1 MSRTLVVVGLVIAA
15 VGVLWPL
22 LDRLGLGGLPG
33 DILNQRSN
41 ITFYAP
47 ITTGLL
53 ISVALSLLL
62 WLLNR

>member
-1 MSRTLVVVGLVIAA
+1 MSRTLVVVGLVIVA

-22 LDRLGLGGLPG
+22 LDRLGLGRLPG
-33 DILNQRSN
+33 DILIRRSSF
-41 ITFYAP
+41 TFYAP

-53 ISVALSLLL
+53 ISVSLSLLL